1 MPFYTVT
8 TVTLSRLNSINAI
21 DVAGY
26 GYHWNIFGISL
37 EYLWNTFGISLE
49 YLLSE
54 RTSRVSPVSFS
65 SARSSRIDNGLLYIY
80 PRDATSQI
88 FTQFIGAIDV
98 ACVTLCHNI
107 NIINVTGPQ
116 EANNS
121 VFKLFSNNCDQI
133 VFVFG

>member
-1 MPFYTVT
+1 MQ
-8 TVTLSRLNSINAI
+8 LMSQDMDII
-21 DVAGY
+21 
-26 GYHWNIFGISL
+26 
-37 EYLWNTFGISLE
+37 GISLE

-107 NIINVTGPQ
+107 NIINVRDHI
-116 EANNS
+116 ERIIRCSNS
-121 VFKLFSNNCDQI
+121 FRII
-133 VFVFG
+133 VTK